1 MAVLSRPQAGV
12 FAVAAL
18 AIVALVGIV
27 YFDLGPPLAFNDD
40 YIYSWSA
47 RHLVTGQLY
56 PRQTAL
62 ALPQLV
68 IGWLISGPFGQ
79 DQRALR
85 VSLLLVIV
93 PGAWAAYRLAQRL
106 GAGPIWSV
114 LSAVVLITSPIFF
127 NLAVSFMSD
136 VAYLSLLLLACNA
149 GIAWIGENRNQAS
162 FGIWATL
169 AMLERF
175 VGVGLVVA
183 LTVALI
189 LRSRQPG
196 RSFQRSDTVW
206 LAVAALG
213 SAIAAMVPIVLGVS
227 GGLDVVDRLG
237 HFQLGSFLTPL
248 AHLPVVGGYLLLPLA
263 AAIRVRWTWR
273 LALVAVPGAA
283 LVILLLWMFT
293 WPPGNI
299 WTFVGPAPTLAG
311 FKPPPVPLPVIL
323 AIIGLCPIVLW
334 LLGPVSSV
342 QWVATRSDPRF
353 VFLLL
358 TSGVQLL
365 LLMSNTVSF
374 YDRYYL
380 PVIAPLVP
388 IICALAQVHG
398 RPGAALLAT
407 VTSAALLGLA
417 FVYEQ
422 DYQSWQKA
430 RDQAAQLA
438 YRCAEP
444 TRVNAGYEAN
454 AVYAEIPT
462 YETTRTTLLPRPVG
476 RDLTLFGPVRP
487 DLWLTFAAP
496 DDSRPGVGY
505 RSSAPGKIVINGS
518 ICRAIPADASH

>member
-1 MAVLSRPQAGV
+1 M
-12 FAVAAL
+12 AAL

-213 SAIAAMVPIVLGVS
+213 SAIAAM
-227 GGLDVVDRLG
+227 
-237 HFQLGSFLTPL
+237 
-248 AHLPVVGGYLLLPLA
+248 A
-263 AAIRVRWTWR
+263 AAASTSRERCR
-273 LALVAVPGAA
+273 RQSPGSR
-283 LVILLLWMFT
+283 T
-293 WPPGNI
+293 S
-299 WTFVGPAPTLAG
+299 T
-311 FKPPPVPLPVIL
+311 
-323 AIIGLCPIVLW
+323 
-334 LLGPVSSV
+334 SSFR
-342 QWVATRSDPRF
+342 AT
-353 VFLLL
+353 
-358 TSGVQLL
+358 
-365 LLMSNTVSF
+365 
-374 YDRYYL
+374 
-380 PVIAPLVP
+380 
-388 IICALAQVHG
+388 
-398 RPGAALLAT
+398 
-407 VTSAALLGLA
+407 
-417 FVYEQ
+417 
-422 DYQSWQKA
+422 A
-430 RDQAAQLA
+430 R
-438 YRCAEP
+438 
-444 TRVNAGYEAN
+444 
-454 AVYAEIPT
+454 
-462 YETTRTTLLPRPVG
+462 
-476 RDLTLFGPVRP
+476 
-487 DLWLTFAAP
+487 
-496 DDSRPGVGY
+496 
-505 RSSAPGKIVINGS
+505 
-518 ICRAIPADASH
+518 